1 MPIFSQFGEIVWQ
14 RLFNIAR
21 ILQTTALKFIDIQLG
36 QTSNLGRVE
45 PINWIRPKSNFNKFY
60 PERGSICI
68 IILCNDVNATRAVIG
83 RYPWSIRVQIH
94 GWRHG
99 KLVFFVLFNMARG
112 FENVCEIISDWG
124 KWKLRK
130 KFSRSYLQ
138 RRKMEKRR
146 PKKLLTTWQCLNYK
160 KSSQQLPS
168 CVFATRDSLFCKMS
182 LLLFFFEQEKTV
194 KNFSK
199 KLYTSKI
206 KKKLRWKVG
215 FGT

>member
-1 MPIFSQFGEIVWQ
+1 MYST
-14 RLFNIAR
+14 L
-21 ILQTTALKFIDIQLG
+21 
-36 QTSNLGRVE
+36 
-45 PINWIRPKSNFNKFY
+45 Y
-60 PERGSICI
+60 
-68 IILCNDVNATRAVIG
+68 NDVNATRAVIG
-83 RYPWSIRVQIH
+83 RCLWSIKAQIYV
-94 GWRHG
+94 WSHG

-168 CVFATRDSLFCKMS
+168 CVIATRDSMFCKMFS
-182 LLLFFFEQEKTV
+182 PLFCFEQEKTL

-206 KKKLRWKVG
+206 KKKRRSRDEE
-215 FGT
+215 

>member
-1 MPIFSQFGEIVWQ
+1 MYYMC
-14 RLFNIAR
+14 LN
-21 ILQTTALKFIDIQLG
+21 
-36 QTSNLGRVE
+36 
-45 PINWIRPKSNFNKFY
+45 
-60 PERGSICI
+60 
-68 IILCNDVNATRAVIG
+68 NDVNATRAVIG
-83 RYPWSIRVQIH
+83 HCPWSIRVQIH
-94 GWRHG
+94 GWRHR
-99 KLVFFVLFNMARG
+99 KLVFFVLFKMARG

-124 KWKLRK
+124 SESFGR
-130 KFSRSYLQ
+130 SRSYLQ
-138 RRKMEKRR
+138 RRKMEKQRR
-146 PKKLLTTWQCLNYK
+146 KKLLTTWQCLNYK

-168 CVFATRDSLFCKMS
+168 CVFATRDTLFCKMF

>member
-1 MPIFSQFGEIVWQ
+1 M
-14 RLFNIAR
+14 
-21 ILQTTALKFIDIQLG
+21 
-36 QTSNLGRVE
+36 
-45 PINWIRPKSNFNKFY
+45 Y
-60 PERGSICI
+60 SICRTKKTHVCYTC
-68 IILCNDVNATRAVIG
+68 LYNDVNATRAVIG
-83 RYPWSIRVQIH
+83 RCPWSIRVQIH

-168 CVFATRDSLFCKMS
+168 CVFATRDSLFCKMFS
-182 LLLFFFEQEKTV
+182 LLFFFEQEKTV

>member
-1 MPIFSQFGEIVWQ
+1 MVW
-14 RLFNIAR
+14 I
-21 ILQTTALKFIDIQLG
+21 T
-36 QTSNLGRVE
+36 
-45 PINWIRPKSNFNKFY
+45 
-60 PERGSICI
+60 
-68 IILCNDVNATRAVIG
+68 TRAVIG
-83 RYPWSIRVQIH
+83 CCPWSIRVQIH
-94 GWRHG
+94 GWRHR

-168 CVFATRDSLFCKMS
+168 CVFATRDSLFCKMFS
-182 LLLFFFEQEKTV
+182 LLFFFEQEKTV
-194 KNFSK
+194 KTFS
-199 KLYTSKI
+199 LF
-206 KKKLRWKVG
+206 LRHFDVICDLLLNRSTATWNLFVK
-215 FGT
+215 